1 MSIIEKAIGKL
12 GSQSPGDKRRGS
24 APRDEVDE
32 VKEALARVD
41 RLASGES
48 PAVEESGDAGSA
60 VGQDSAMTASERKVN
75 LPYQRLK
82 EMGMVTPDAPR
93 SKTAEE
99 YRRVKRPLLMNI
111 DGPVAPV
118 KNPNL
123 IMVTSALPGEG
134 KTFTAVNLAL
144 SIAME
149 QDKTVL
155 FVDADVAKARG
166 ARLLGVPND
175 ARGLIDILER
185 DDLDL
190 RDVLYRTDI
199 PNLRILPAGRVHE
212 RSTELLAS
220 EDMRKLM
227 SEMATRYRDRVV
239 IFDSPPLLP
248 TTEASV
254 LANLMGQIVF
264 VVAANKTGQN
274 AVTEALSH
282 IEGDKMIGMLLNKS
296 TARFGLSYGYAY
308 EYGYAYGYG
317 YGEGARDSANA

>member
-12 GSQSPGDKRRGS
+12 GSSS
-24 APRDEVDE
+24 AGGEQGGGTPRDEVDE
-32 VKEALARVD
+32 VKEALVRVD
-41 RLASGES
+41 HLANGSS
-48 PAVEESGDAGSA
+48 QAGDDVNAIGGS
-60 VGQDSAMTASERKVN
+60 VQDSAPYTERKVDI
-75 LPYQRLK
+75 PYQRLK
-82 EMGMVTPDAPR
+82 SQGMVTPDAPR
-93 SKTAEE
+93 SKIAEE
-99 YRRVKRPLLMNI
+99 YRRIKRPLLMNI
-111 DGPVAPV
+111 DNAVAPV
-118 KNPNL
+118 NNSNL
-123 IMVTSALPGEG
+123 VMVTSALPGEG

-166 ARLLGVPND
+166 ARLLGVPD
-175 ARGLIDILER
+175 HARGLIDILEQ
-185 DDLDL
+185 DDLNV

-220 EDMRKLM
+220 ENMRKLM
-227 SEMATRYRDRVV
+227 SEMATRYHDRVV

-254 LANLMGQIVF
+254 LANLMGQIAF
-264 VVAANKTGQN
+264 VVAANQTSQS

-282 IEGDKMIGMLLNKS
+282 IEGDNKMIGMLLNKS

-317 YGEGARDSANA
+317 YGEGARESAER

>member
-12 GSQSPGDKRRGS
+12 GSQSAGEKRSTG
-24 APRDEVDE
+24 APRDDVDE

-48 PAVEESGDAGSA
+48 PAVDEVNAAGDT
-60 VGQDSAMTASERKVN
+60 VDRDSALPAERKVR

-82 EMGMVTPDAPR
+82 EYGMVTPDAPR
-93 SKTAEE
+93 SSTAEE

-111 DGPVAPV
+111 EGAVAPV

-134 KTFTAVNLAL
+134 KTFSAINLAL

-190 RDVLYRTDI
+190 HDVLYRTDI

-274 AVTEALSH
+274 AVSEALSH

-317 YGEGARDSANA
+317 YGEGARDSANG